1 MFRTLIAATA
11 LLASTMLATAA
22 DKIRMAVTDVEGLE
36 ALQQEFGPFRDKL
49 AEITGLEVELFPVS
63 SRTAAVEAMNAD
75 QVDFVLTGPAEY
87 VVMKELNQAE
97 IVVGWQRP
105 DYFSQVVVRADAGI
119 NDIADLK
126 GKKISFAA
134 IGSTSQH
141 LGPAQILADHG
152 LTYGTDYEPQILG
165 RNVAAEALINGD
177 IAAIG
182 MAFTHLKGIRE
193 AYPEVPFTV
202 LGRGRDLPNDVLVVT
217 PKLDDAVVEK
227 VKSAFIDNGKD
238 LMGAVLSVEAND
250 KYQGG
255 FFIANI
261 DDSDYDYV
269 RSMYRAVGVDSFN
282 AFVGD

>member
-1 MFRTLIAATA
+1 MFRTLLAATA
-11 LLASTMLATAA
+11 LLASSILANAA
-22 DKIRMAVTDVEGLE
+22 DKIVMAVTDIEGLE

-49 AEITGLEVELFPVS
+49 AELTGLEVELYPVS
-63 SRTAAVEAMNAD
+63 SRTAAVEAMNSE
-75 QVDFVLTGPAEY
+75 QVNFVLTGPAEY
-87 VVMKELNQAE
+87 VVMRELNKAE

-105 DYFSQVVVRADAGI
+105 DYFSQIVVRADAGI
-119 NDIADLK
+119 SDIAELK

-134 IGSTSQH
+134 VGSTSQH
-141 LGPAQILADHG
+141 LGPAQILADYG

-182 MAFTHLKGIRE
+182 MAFTHLQGIRE

-202 LGRGRDLPNDVLVVT
+202 LGRGRDLPNDVLVVS
-217 PKLDDAVVEK
+217 PKVDKAIVDK
-227 VKSAFIDNGKD
+227 VKSVFIDQGND
-238 LMGAVLSVEAND
+238 LMASVLASGAND
-250 KYQGG
+250 KYAGG

-261 DDSDYDYV
+261 DDADYDYV
-269 RSMYRAVGVDSFN
+269 RSMYRAVGVETFG